1 MPSLRTGA
9 GSPSLTFKKAGNMPS
24 TSTPRS
30 TLVVQSRQVRAGV
43 ATPSSEFSCTHHTR
57 IPNAYLWQSWI
68 QGHPEFGFN
77 FKALVCHDG
86 VFDATYNG
94 YSTDELF
101 FVSDHATHPL
111 RTSLDCLT
119 TDTVQP

>member
-1 MPSLRTGA
+1 MPSA
-9 GSPSLTFKKAGNMPS
+9 
-24 TSTPRS
+24 STPKS
-30 TLVVQSRQVRAGV
+30 TLTVQSLRAPAGV
-43 ATPSSEFSCTHHTR
+43 ATPSSEFSSTYHGC
-57 IPNAYLWQSWI
+57 IPSAYLWQSWI
-68 QGHPEFGFN
+68 QGHPEYGFN

-101 FVSDHATHPL
+101 FVSTTFTRSL

-119 TDTVQP
+119 TNTVQP

>member
-1 MPSLRTGA
+1 MFCSNTL
-9 GSPSLTFKKAGNMPS
+9 
-24 TSTPRS
+24 RS
-30 TLVVQSRQVRAGV
+30 TLIVRPLLGRAGEDTRSSTQHPPRPYLTYSV
-43 ATPSSEFSCTHHTR
+43 AYC
-57 IPNAYLWQSWI
+57 NSWI

-101 FVSDHATHPL
+101 FVRSAFLIPDVLECSP
-111 RTSLDCLT
+111 CV
-119 TDTVQP
+119 VQS

>member
-1 MPSLRTGA
+1 MVNPS
-9 GSPSLTFKKAGNMPS
+9 SIFKKAGNMFS

-30 TLVVQSRQVRAGV
+30 TLIVRSRQAPAGV
-43 ATPSSEFSCTHHTR
+43 ATLSSESCAR
-57 IPNAYLWQSWI
+57 RGSVFGCAYLWRSWI
-68 QGHPEFGFN
+68 QGHPEYGFN

-101 FVSDHATHPL
+101 FVSDHIIHPIFI
-111 RTSLDCLT
+111 
-119 TDTVQP
+119 V